1 MIKVFIPKS
10 LLKEISLITIE
21 EYWEKGKHYK
31 KETKKIIKG
40 IYLSV
45 SFNTLKNYPQGMIT
59 LEDLELKSK
68 EDLEIGSLIVINN
81 KKWKVIQK
89 RDYDYIADI
98 KFYILRRS
106 DKDDSKTY

>member
-40 IYLSV
+40 VIY
-45 SFNTLKNYPQGMIT
+45 Q
-59 LEDLELKSK
+59 
-68 EDLEIGSLIVINN
+68 
-81 KKWKVIQK
+81 
-89 RDYDYIADI
+89 
-98 KFYILRRS
+98 
-106 DKDDSKTY
+106 

>member
-40 IYLSV
+40 VYLPV
-45 SFNTLKNYPQGMIT
+45 SFNTLKNYPQGSIT

-68 EDLEIGSLIVINN
+68 EDLKVGSLIEINN
-81 KKWKVIQK
+81 KQWKVIQK
-89 RDYDYIADI
+89 RDYD
-98 KFYILRRS
+98 
-106 DKDDSKTY
+106 

>member
-40 IYLSV
+40 VYLPV
-45 SFNTLKNYPQGMIT
+45 SFNTLKNYPQGSIT

-68 EDLEIGSLIVINN
+68 VDLKVGSLIEINN
-81 KKWKVIQK
+81 KQWKVIQK
-89 RDYDYIADI
+89 RDYDYIADV

>member
-40 IYLSV
+40 VYLPV
-45 SFNTLKNYPQGMIT
+45 SFNTLKNYQQGSIT

-68 EDLEIGSLIVINN
+68 EDLKVGSLIEINN
-81 KKWKVIQK
+81 KQWKVIQK
-89 RDYDYIADI
+89 RDYDYIADV